1 MLGSLFSELRMPTLA
16 RMLIRYGAYPLVAGG
31 AAVVLMM
38 LVQAGVAYW
47 PWFPLVVLASI
58 SCVALLE
65 RLAPHVAAWNR
76 DHDGDTGVD
85 AIHLTVSY
93 LLIQSAVAFAF
104 GLRARLPEGWALWP
118 GQWPLWGQILLAG
131 AIMDLGL
138 YAMHR
143 ASHASGLLWRLHA
156 IHHSPERV
164 YWLNGGRRHPL
175 SALVLAGPGLMI
187 LLGLGASPIA
197 VGAWMSFM
205 SVHLAF
211 QHANLD
217 YTLGPLRR
225 WLAVGEMHRF
235 HHKRDFEDAQVNF
248 GEVLLLWD
256 RLFGTFHQDS
266 RSPGA
271 GEVGL
276 RDDDVPASYLDQLVW
291 PFLREDGRTS
301 RALSP
306 ALAVRDADE
315 EAR

>member
-1 MLGSLFSELRMPTLA
+1 MTGRAKT
-16 RMLIRYGAYPLVAGG
+16 LIRYGAYPLVAGG
-31 AAVVLMM
+31 AAVVLMR
-38 LVQAGVAYW
+38 LAQGGAAYW
-47 PWFPLVVLASI
+47 PWFPLVALAAI
-58 SCVALLE
+58 ACIALLE
-65 RLAPHVAAWNR
+65 RCAPHVAAWNR

-85 AIHLTVSY
+85 VLHMAVSY
-93 LLIQSAVAFAF
+93 LLIQSAVALAF
-104 GLRARLPEGWALWP
+104 GLRAHLPEDRALWP
-118 GQWPLWGQILLAG
+118 GDWPLWSQVLLAG
-131 AIMDLGL
+131 AVMDLGL

-143 ASHASGLLWRLHA
+143 ASHATGLLWRLHA

-175 SALVLAGPGLMI
+175 SALVLAGPGLI
-187 LLGLGASPIA
+187 VLLGLGATPIA

-235 HHKRDFEDAQVNF
+235 HHQRDFEEAQVNF

-256 RLFGTFHQDS
+256 RMFGTFHQEP

-276 RDDDVPASYLDQLVW
+276 RDDDLPAGYLGQLAW
-291 PFLREDGRTS
+291 PFLRGEGRE
-301 RALSP
+301 SP
-306 ALAVRDADE
+306 GRMAP
-315 EAR
+315 